1 MLKQALDTL
10 AAALLLLNG
19 IGALY
24 GGINL
29 ILHPDGSSIKLSP
42 HWLLHSPF
50 SNYFIPGIILFV
62 ANGILSMSAF
72 TALIMQLKN
81 YTYFVLAQGA
91 ILTGWII
98 IQMYLIQTI
107 HPLHIILG
115 CMGLILVIV
124 GIILSKNKLT

>member
-1 MLKQALDTL
+1 MIKQALDTL

-29 ILHPDGSSIKLSP
+29 ILHRDGSSIQLSP

-50 SNYFIPGIILFV
+50 TDYLIPGIILFV
-62 ANGILSMSAF
+62 ANGLLSISAF

-81 YTYFVLAQGA
+81 YAYFVLAQGA
-91 ILTGWII
+91 ILTGWIV
-98 IQMYLIQTI
+98 IQMYLIQTV
-107 HPLHIILG
+107 HPLHLILG
-115 CMGLILVIV
+115 CMGLTLIIL
-124 GIILSKNKLT
+124 GLILSKKY